1 MIVKPC
7 CSTVLSHQGRSDIE
21 LSQARWRPKAS
32 RSTVVFAARDGP
44 KVDKGL
50 GILEWT
56 GSLVPQG
63 LLVKGAKNG
72 WKLAWKTMMKEL
84 APQTADGSYSRPSY
98 DFQARIGD
106 ANFPVESGRYHIY
119 VGNACPWCHRVVLA
133 LIVRGLTEHITVTWA
148 ADDPERASR
157 GGWVFN
163 SPEPVF
169 GKNDLR
175 EVYDA
180 AQTRYKG
187 RCTAPLLIDK
197 KQQKL
202 VSNESSDIMRMLN
215 SVSLPGCNDIDL
227 YPSHLQSEIDEV
239 NDLVYDKINNGVYK
253 SGFSTSQGAYDR
265 AQRELYTALAAV
277 EQRLSQHRFL
287 VGDKLT
293 EADLRLYPTIIR
305 YDSAY
310 AILFKCSKHR
320 VSDYPNLKAWL
331 RDMYQL
337 KVPSSG
343 LQVKDSVDVADA
355 CRSYFQ
361 QLFPLNPGGIV
372 PAGPTLDDLKLSEA
386 HGRGSSEM
394 GAVFHGHN
402 APSATPAMAV

>member
-1 MIVKPC
+1 MTAMPFGSLVPTHRCGLHVKMAQIP
-7 CSTVLSHQGRSDIE
+7 
-21 LSQARWRPKAS
+21 ARPS
-32 RSTVVFAARDGP
+32 RKSITPVCAAREGP
-44 KVDKGL
+44 KVDKGF

-56 GSLVPQG
+56 GKLVPQG
-63 LLVKGAKNG
+63 LLVKGAKGG
-72 WKLAWKTMMKEL
+72 WKLAWQTMMKEL

-98 DFQARIGD
+98 SFQARIGD
-106 ANFPVESGRYHIY
+106 PNFPAEAGRYHIY

-133 LIVRGLTEHITVTWA
+133 LIVRGLTQHISITWA

-180 AQTRYKG
+180 AQTRYRG

-197 KQQKL
+197 KQQRL

-227 YPSHLQSEIDEV
+227 YPEHLQAEIDEV

-253 SGFSTSQGAYDR
+253 SGFSTTQAAYDR
-265 AQRELYTALAAV
+265 AQRELYSALDTV

-293 EADLRLYPTIIR
+293 EADLRLYPTIVR

-310 AILFKCSKHR
+310 AILFKCSRRR

-331 RDMYQL
+331 RDVYQL
-337 KVPSSG
+337 KVPSPG
-343 LQVKDSVDVADA
+343 LQIQDSLDLADA
-355 CRSYFQ
+355 CRSYFG
-361 QLFPLNPGGIV
+361 QLFPLNPGGII
-372 PAGPTLDDLKLSEA
+372 PAGPTLDDLMLSEA
-386 HGRGSSEM
+386 HGRGSSDME
-394 GAVFHGHN
+394 AVFHMQ
-402 APSATPAMAV
+402 PAHSRTAALTA